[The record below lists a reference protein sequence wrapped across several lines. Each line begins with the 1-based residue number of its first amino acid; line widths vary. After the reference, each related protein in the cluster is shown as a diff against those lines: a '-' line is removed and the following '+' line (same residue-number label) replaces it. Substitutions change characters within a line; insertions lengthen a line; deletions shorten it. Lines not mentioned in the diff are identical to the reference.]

1 MEVRRPTRVPVR
13 TRRLVALPRRIRII
27 EDGSDEGMATYR
39 VAGTSSPRLV
49 IERRWFTPV
58 LFGAVIFC
66 TFWDGFL
73 VLWYGMALAS
83 KHPPAMTIF
92 FPLMHVG
99 AGVAITYS
107 TLCGFVNR
115 TRITV
120 ENGVLT
126 IAHGPLPWR
135 GNRAVAIENLRQLF
149 CEQIVGSKGRRSYRL
164 NALLKTGEKAVL
176 LSALPDPDSAL
187 CLEGLL
193 EKRLGI
199 ADEPVAGEH
208 L

>member
-1 MEVRRPTRVPVR
+1 M
-13 TRRLVALPRRIRII
+13 AQPRRIRII

-39 VAGTSSPRLV
+39 VVGTSTPRLV
-49 IERRWFTPV
+49 IERRWFTPA
-58 LFGAVIFC
+58 LFAAVIFC

-73 VLWYGMALAS
+73 VLWYGAALAS
-83 KHPPAMTIF
+83 KHPPAMMVF
-92 FPLMHVG
+92 FPLIHVG

-107 TLCGFVNR
+107 TLCGLVNR
-115 TRITV
+115 TRMTV

-135 GNRAVAIENLRQLF
+135 GNRAVSIGNLRQLF
-149 CEQIVGSKGRRSYRL
+149 CEQIVESKGRRSYRL
-164 NALLKTGEKAVL
+164 SALLKTGEKVAL
-176 LSALPDPDSAL
+176 LSGLQEPDSAL
-187 CLEGLL
+187 YLEELL

-199 ADEPVAGEH
+199 ADEPVAGEY